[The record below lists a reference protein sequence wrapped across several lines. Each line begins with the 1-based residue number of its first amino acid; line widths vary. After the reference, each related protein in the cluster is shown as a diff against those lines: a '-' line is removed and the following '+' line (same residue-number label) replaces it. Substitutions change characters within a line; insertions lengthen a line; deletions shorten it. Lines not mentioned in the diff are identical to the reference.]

1 MMNSAGSSLAGGSG
15 GGPGAVDEQEV
26 QLQPVEGKGKRSMKR
41 QLTAEQLAAREE
53 AAAKRIV
60 ESKKFKAAKAQ
71 PQVQVQVEEVD

>member
-26 QLQPVEGKGKRSMKR
+26 QLQPVEGKRSMKR

-60 ESKKFKAAKAQ
+60 ESEKFKAAKAQ